1 MDSIKKL
8 AEIVEESEYVVF
20 FGGAGTSTDSGIK
33 DFRGKNGLYK
43 TLYKGY
49 RPEEILSI
57 DFFIDNRKIFSDYVK
72 EKMSIE
78 NIKPNKGHYALV
90 ELEKMGKLKAIITQ
104 NIDNLHQESGSK
116 KVLELHG
123 TLKDWY
129 CLNCGARDD
138 KEFKCRCGGVVRPR
152 VTLYGEM
159 LDEEITYE
167 AIGEIKKADT
177 LIISGTSLTVYP
189 AANYITYFHGKNL
202 VIINEDSTGYDSNA
216 TFSIKGNFSETL
228 DSLVKEIKRAL

>member
-1 MDSIKKL
+1 MDNVKKL
-8 AEIVEESEYVVF
+8 AEIVEKSNYIVF

-57 DFFIDNRKIFSDYVK
+57 DFFIDKRQIFSEYVK

-90 ELEKMGKLKAIITQ
+90 ELEKMGKLKAVITQ
-104 NIDNLHQESGSK
+104 NIDNLHQEAGSK

-123 TLKDWY
+123 TLKEWY
-129 CLNCGARDD
+129 CLNCGIRDD
-138 KEFKCRCGGVVRPR
+138 KEFKCKCGGVVRPK

-159 LDEEITYE
+159 LDEEVTYK
-167 AIGEIKKADT
+167 AIEEIKRADT

-189 AANYITYFHGKNL
+189 AANYITYFKGKNL
-202 VIINEDSTGYDSNA
+202 IIINEDSTGYDSRA
-216 TFSIKGNFSETL
+216 TLSIKGNFSEIL
-228 DSLVKEIKRAL
+228 DKLIKEIKRTL